1 MCPRGK
7 NAPHSVC
14 AAVAMKNSRQL
25 GMKQT
30 CPGLRLRQ
38 HTQLLLC
45 FTCWQ
50 ISGTFGRHVPD
61 RYGILI
67 RRISANGI

>member
-1 MCPRGK
+1 MLHY
-7 NAPHSVC
+7 APHSVC

-38 HTQLLLC
+38 HPRSLLWIAWWELDAI
-45 FTCWQ
+45 T
-50 ISGTFGRHVPD
+50 GRGVPD
-61 RYGILI
+61 RDGILI
-67 RRISANGI
+67 RRVSANGI